1 VRAVDP
7 DAVVEAQVAAELL
20 FDDLELEEGEQ
31 WA

>member
-7 DAVVEAQVAAELL
+7 DAVVEAQVAEELL
-20 FDDLELEEGEQ
+20 FDDLEMEEGLE